1 MAFAIMIKMLRS
13 DKEKRIIADSV
24 RQDSKK

>member
-1 MAFAIMIKMLRS
+1 MAFALMIKMLRL
-13 DKEKRIIADSV
+13 DKEKKIIADSV